1 MRRYRGYVIVLAAL
15 SLAAAACGDSGS
27 SGSGGTSG
35 SSETITIGSL
45 HPLTGGLAGAGKP
58 MDNAVKMAVD
68 DINAAGGIK
77 SMGGAKL
84 KVASSD
90 TQGKAEVGQSEAQ
103 RLTSSGAAALV
114 GTYQS
119 DVTQNVAAVAERSA
133 VPLVIDVA
141 VADQILRQGY
151 KYTFRVQP
159 DATSMGTKG
168 ADDLAAIGEQQKSP
182 IKTVAYLHVQGDFG
196 ESVFTAFQKEATA
209 KGISVAKEV
218 SYDLAINDATTQV
231 SQAAAVNPDAIV
243 VTGYFPDSLLVAKA
257 IGALKPKVKAVY
269 GIANGGFDDERFPA
283 AAGPAGENILSANYH
298 FDATSSAVKDIRQR
312 FQQKYGEPMQT
323 AAILSYQAVQVIAK
337 ALEDGKNA
345 DPKALRDAIAKV
357 TVDQPLLAFE
367 GPISFDDTGQNKNA
381 IPIVMQVLSGKV
393 EQVFPEKFKTVALT
407 WPAVPAAA

>member
-1 MRRYRGYVIVLAAL
+1 MVDSVLL
-15 SLAAAACGDSGS
+15 PLCHRPGD
-27 SGSGGTSG
+27 
-35 SSETITIGSL
+35 
-45 HPLTGGLAGAGKP
+45 KP
-58 MDNAVKMAVD
+58 GNKFR
-68 DINAAGGIK
+68 
-77 SMGGAKL
+77 KL
-84 KVASSD
+84 
-90 TQGKAEVGQSEAQ
+90 
-103 RLTSSGAAALV
+103 
-114 GTYQS
+114 
-119 DVTQNVAAVAERSA
+119 
-133 VPLVIDVA
+133 
-141 VADQILRQGY
+141 
-151 KYTFRVQP
+151 F
-159 DATSMGTKG
+159 
-168 ADDLAAIGEQQKSP
+168 
-182 IKTVAYLHVQGDFG
+182 F
-196 ESVFTAFQKEATA
+196 
-209 KGISVAKEV
+209 
-218 SYDLAINDATTQV
+218 
-231 SQAAAVNPDAIV
+231 
-243 VTGYFPDSLLVAKA
+243 LLQ
-257 IGALKPKVKAVY
+257 LKPKVEAVY